1 MRRLF
6 ALLLASMLATAV
18 ATTPAA
24 AFIGTPTSWFAPP
37 ANVYEVLGHPDGTIW
52 VGCWPGVY
60 RYSRT
65 GVNLGLVANVVCL
78 SMATCPNGDV
88 VLLDYVARTV
98 NRYTA
103 AGAFVRSFPLTDVGG
118 DGDATL
124 TTDAADHVYVLFKY
138 NGPNYVL
145 PWIRKYDA
153 FGNLLTETG
162 PINMA
167 HGITRIGNTL
177 YVAELYTRAIL
188 TYDLALQPTGTITVP
203 LPSQYSYCLEA
214 DLDGNLLL
222 TDYYTSEL
230 RRMTPAGAV
239 LETVYNGYPGWPG
252 YFAMWSP
259 AGITQA
265 PDGLY
270 VAADP
275 GHGYVLLFGNAAVPT
290 ETSSWGRIKTLYR

>member
-6 ALLLASMLATAV
+6 ALLLASMLATV
-18 ATTPAA
+18 ATTTPAA

-65 GVNLGLVANVVCL
+65 GVNLGQVANVVCV

-153 FGNLLTETG
+153 FGNLLAETG

-270 VAADP
+270 AVADP

-290 ETSSWGRIKTLYR
+290 EASSWGRIKTLYR